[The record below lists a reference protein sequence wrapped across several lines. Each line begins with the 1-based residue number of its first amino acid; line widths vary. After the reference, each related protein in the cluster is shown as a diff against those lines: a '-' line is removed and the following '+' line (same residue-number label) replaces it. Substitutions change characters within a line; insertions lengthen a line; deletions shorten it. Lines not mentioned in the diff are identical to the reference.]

1 MPKAMSQA
9 FSETNFQETFMFKK
23 LCLMTVTS
31 LTSLLLAGFTNSTM
45 AQEVPINSSGSQ
57 QLIGTEMFEDELNDD
72 EIFYDEKLGRFAKKA
87 AARPFD
93 YYLLAMS
100 WSPDY
105 CLTHASDTQQCGR
118 GFAFVI
124 HGLWPQNLSGAN
136 PSNCATS
143 FKLTQSA
150 VDVALPYMPS
160 NSLISHEW
168 SKHGVC
174 AGVSS
179 LAYFTNAVNAFKSI
193 NVPSYLASVNG
204 SKTVS
209 LAALRRDFSQSS
221 GFANNQFSV
230 QCDGNK
236 LQEIRVCLTR
246 QLGAQTCGA
255 GIADSCPATLTV
267 VAQQ

>member
-1 MPKAMSQA
+1 MY
-9 FSETNFQETFMFKK
+9 KK
-23 LCLMTVTS
+23 ICLMTATS
-31 LTSLLLAGFTNSTM
+31 LAALLLTGFTSGTM
-45 AQEVPINSSGSQ
+45 AQEVPMNTSGAQ
-57 QLIGTEMFEDELNDD
+57 QLIDADMFDDELNDD
-72 EIFYDEKLGRFAKKA
+72 EIFFDEQLGRFAKKA
-87 AARPFD
+87 AARSFD

-105 CLTHASDTQQCGR
+105 CLTHPSDTQQCGR

-136 PSNCATS
+136 PANCSTS
-143 FKLTQSA
+143 FTLTQSA
-150 VDVALPYMPS
+150 VNVALPYMPS

-193 NVPSYLASVNG
+193 NVPSYLASANG
-204 SKTVS
+204 NKTVS

-221 GFANNQFSV
+221 GLSGNQFSV

-236 LQEIRVCLTR
+236 LQEIRVCLTK
-246 QLGAQTCGA
+246 QLGAQICGA

>member
-1 MPKAMSQA
+1 VPA
-9 FSETNFQETFMFKK
+9 FSETNQQENCMFKK
-23 LCLMTVTS
+23 LCLMTATP
-31 LTSLLLAGFTNSTM
+31 LASLLLAGFASVAT
-45 AQEVPINSSGSQ
+45 AQEAPINPSSAQ
-57 QLIGTEMFEDELNDD
+57 QLISAEMFDDELDED
-72 EIFYDEKLGRFAKKA
+72 EIFFDEQLGRFAKKA
-87 AARPFD
+87 AARSFD

-105 CLTHASDTQQCGR
+105 CLTHASDTQQCGK

-136 PSNCATS
+136 PSNCSTS
-143 FKLTQSA
+143 FKLTQGA

-193 NVPSYLASVNG
+193 NVPSYLTSSNG
-204 SKTVS
+204 NKTVS
-209 LAALRRDFSQSS
+209 LTALRRDFSQSS
-221 GFANNQFSV
+221 GLAGNQFSV

-236 LQEIRVCLTR
+236 LQEIRVCLTK
-246 QLGAQTCGA
+246 QLGAATCGA